1 MGQRWSL
8 SNETMRANFDSY
20 VSQMVLAGKKPVVE
34 FISEK
39 RSLDQNGMIQALY
52 RQIAAQ
58 VDDESVI
65 DVTRRC
71 KLNYGVPLLRA
82 NDEQFRAMYDKAIRK
97 NLTYEEKIDAMD
109 ILPVTSRMDTPTAT
123 EYIDTVIRE
132 HSSRGLCLTHPSESE
147 R

>member
-1 MGQRWSL
+1 MGQRWAL
-8 SNETMRANFDSY
+8 TQETQRRNFDEY
-20 VSQMVLAGKKPVVE
+20 VTNMVLAGKKPIVE
-34 FISEK
+34 FVNEK

-71 KLNYGVPLLRA
+71 KLTYGVPLLRA
-82 NDEQFRAMYDKAIRK
+82 NDERFRAMYDKAIRK
-97 NLTYEEKIDAMD
+97 TLTYEEKIDAMD

-132 HSSRGLCLTHPSESE
+132 HSRQGLCLTHPSEDQ
-147 R
+147 